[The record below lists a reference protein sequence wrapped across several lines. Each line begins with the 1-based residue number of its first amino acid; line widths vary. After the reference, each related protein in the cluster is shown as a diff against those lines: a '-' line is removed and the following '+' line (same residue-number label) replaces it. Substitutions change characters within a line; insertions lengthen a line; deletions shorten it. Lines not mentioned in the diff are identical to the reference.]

1 MSKKII
7 KSNPEDILNEIMS
20 SLSLKLDEMNNSL
33 SNRITHM
40 EEKLDLIMKR
50 QSDIEE
56 KIVYRVEKNTLSSS
70 NNYNSMSDID
80 MKESNTSNRVIVL
93 TEKTTSKTSTTNKK
107 TKKKIGDTSSSTTQ
121 VNKRGN
127 IVMKVYKDIVLLT
140 GQTFDRKELIK
151 QYGGKWDN
159 KNMGWTVPLGK
170 QGELKLELERYTE
183 SLDYDEID
191 EYLNEPVTVVK
202 KSGGSLSSFNTCQI
216 VDSDDD

>member
-1 MSKKII
+1 MSKKIV

-33 SNRITHM
+33 TNRITHM

-56 KIVYRVEKNTLSSS
+56 KIVYRVEKNTLPNS
-70 NNYNSMSDID
+70 NSYNSMTDID
-80 MKESNTSNRVIVL
+80 TKDNDTNNRVIL
-93 TEKTTSKTSTTNKK
+93 LKEKTTSSSSTTTRK
-107 TKKKIGDTSSSTTQ
+107 TKKKVSDTSSSNTQ

-151 QYGGKWDN
+151 QYSGKWDN

-170 QGELKLELERYTE
+170 HSELKLELERYTE
-183 SLDYDEID
+183 SLDYDEMD